1 MSTPS
6 LGELRFAHLV
16 LTTEMKP
23 RRRRISPAMWRLFDG
38 AIVLTF
44 VFFLFM

>member
-1 MSTPS
+1 MTPT

-16 LTTEMKP
+16 LTTERRPYRKP
-23 RRRRISPAMWRLFDG
+23 LNPVWTRLFNFT
-38 AIVLTF
+38 IVLTF

>member
-1 MSTPS
+1 MTPT

-16 LTTEMKP
+16 LTTERRPYRKP
-23 RRRRISPAMWRLFDG
+23 LNPVLVRLFNFSV
-38 AIVLTF
+38 VLTF